1 MSREGVPGAKSRGA
15 VDEYKVKNGDTG
27 CEIGNEG
34 GDVGAWDGVCR
45 VFVAPKTREEA
56 VTARVS
62 GCVLDEIG
70 ALGSVLPVVA
80 VVHRDGEGT
89 AGLNEVL
96 TDIRDSSKFTN
107 ERGIRWCA
115 DADNVF
121 DMGEGGNP

>member
-1 MSREGVPGAKSRGA
+1 MSREGVPGAKGRGA
-15 VDEYKVKNGDTG
+15 VDEDKVKSVDMG
-27 CEIGNEG
+27 CEIGNER
-34 GDVGAWDGVCR
+34 GDVGAWNGVYR
-45 VFVAPKTREEA
+45 VFVAPKTGQEA
-56 VTARVS
+56 VTARV
-62 GCVLDEIG
+62 GGGVLDEIG
-70 ALGSVLPVVA
+70 ALGSVLPFVA

-89 AGLNEVL
+89 EGLNEVL